1 MNKKGF
7 TLIELL
13 GVIVILGIIA
23 TITTPLVQRI
33 IVESKEKA
41 YNDQVSSFEKAAKS
55 YTSSKIFQ
63 MKKCTSGCPVSL
75 KTLQEGGFLPTGDIE
90 NAVSGETINLSNKVI
105 ITYDGETFT
114 YKYDTSQDK

>member
-23 TITTPLVQRI
+23 TITTPLVQGI
-33 IVESKEKA
+33 IVESKEKV
-41 YNDQVSSFEKAAKS
+41 YNDQVASFERAAKS
-55 YTSSKIFQ
+55 YTASKIFQ
-63 MKKCTSGCPVSL
+63 MKKCTSGCNVSL

-90 NAVSGETINLSNKVI
+90 NPVSGESFDLKHVVT
-105 ITYDGETFT
+105 ITYDGESFT
-114 YKYDTSQDK
+114 YKYDTSQDG